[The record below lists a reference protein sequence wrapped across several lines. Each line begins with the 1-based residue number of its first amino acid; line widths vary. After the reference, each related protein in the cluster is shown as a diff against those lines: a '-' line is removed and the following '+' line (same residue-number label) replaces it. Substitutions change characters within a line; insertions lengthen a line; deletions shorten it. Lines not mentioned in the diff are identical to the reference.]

1 MREQVAAAEKAEAEL
16 KPAWLSEYE
25 LQQRLLQPAA
35 DAPSAAS
42 VEHPSSGSLP

>member
-1 MREQVAAAEKAEAEL
+1 MREQVTAAEKAEAEL

-42 VEHPSSGSLP
+42 VEHPLSGSLP